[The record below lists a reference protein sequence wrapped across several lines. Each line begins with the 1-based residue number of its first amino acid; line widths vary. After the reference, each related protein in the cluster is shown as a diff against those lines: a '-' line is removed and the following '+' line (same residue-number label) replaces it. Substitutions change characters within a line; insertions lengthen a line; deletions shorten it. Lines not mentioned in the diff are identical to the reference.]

1 MDKNQTKFI
10 LDEKDL
16 ATAWYNIQADLPE
29 PLPPLLHPGTKEPTQ
44 LPPPLFCDEIN
55 KQEFSKE
62 RWIDIPEEVQSVYRL
77 WRPTTLF
84 RAHKLEKA
92 LDTPAKIYYKFE
104 DSSPAGSHK
113 PNTAVPQA
121 YYNKKAGIKRIT
133 TETGAGQWGSA
144 MAMACQYFGI
154 ELKVLRQPHGLAAI
168 IHEKLG
174 PALRP

>member
-10 LDEKDL
+10 LDEKDM

-29 PLPPLLHPGTKEPTQ
+29 PLPPLLHPATKEPTQ

-62 RWIDIPEEVQSVYRL
+62 RWIDIPDEVQSVYRL

-92 LDTPAKIYYKFE
+92 LDTPAK
-104 DSSPAGSHK
+104 
-113 PNTAVPQA
+113 N
-121 YYNKKAGIKRIT
+121 
-133 TETGAGQWGSA
+133 
-144 MAMACQYFGI
+144 
-154 ELKVLRQPHGLAAI
+154 LL
-168 IHEKLG
+168 
-174 PALRP
+174 